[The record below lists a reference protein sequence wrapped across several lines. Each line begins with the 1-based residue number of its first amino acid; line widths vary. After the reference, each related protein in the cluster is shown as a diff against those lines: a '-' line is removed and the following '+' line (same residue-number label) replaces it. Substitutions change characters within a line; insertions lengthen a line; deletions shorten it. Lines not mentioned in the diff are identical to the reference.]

1 MNQYKH
7 RAMCLRCRA
16 AGGGAYLERLG
27 VPVLDPLDRGHIA
40 EAIGELLE
48 LLDTVG
54 QADGQLF
61 GQEL

>member
-1 MNQYKH
+1 VHQYKH
-7 RAMCLRCRA
+7 RAIYLLSRA
-16 AGGGAYLERLG
+16 GGGGAYLERLG
-27 VPVLDPLDRGHIA
+27 VPVLDPLDRGHVA